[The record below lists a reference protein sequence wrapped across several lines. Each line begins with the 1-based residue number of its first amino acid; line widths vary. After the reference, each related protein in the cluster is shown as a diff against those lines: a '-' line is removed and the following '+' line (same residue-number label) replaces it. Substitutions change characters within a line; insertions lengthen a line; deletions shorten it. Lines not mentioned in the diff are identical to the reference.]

1 MKTSAAVQRPE
12 PGHFERKLRARSAML
27 REEIRDTLLRAD
39 SEQYSALAGEVH
51 DIAEQSVADLL
62 VDVNLA
68 EITRDVEELRDV
80 EAALDR
86 IHSGAYGACLRCN
99 GPVERERLEAYPT
112 AKRCMACQQEYERSR
127 ATLTPPTL

>member
-1 MKTSAAVQRPE
+1 MITATARQSELA
-12 PGHFERKLRARSAML
+12 HFERKLRARSGKL

-39 SEQYSALAGEVH
+39 SEQYASLAGEVH
-51 DIAEQSVADLL
+51 DPEEQSVADLL

-86 IHSGAYGACLRCN
+86 IHSGTYGTCLRCN
-99 GPVERERLEAYPT
+99 DPVDRRRLEAYPT
-112 AKRCMACQQEYERSR
+112 AKRCLPCQQEYDRSR
-127 ATLTPPTL
+127 ATLPPPTL